1 MHIPVI
7 SPAFGY
13 LFEFLYNISCNQY
26 LLALFLFALIIKILL
41 FPLGI
46 KQQKNSVKQAKLRPR
61 EMAIR
66 NKYKGRN
73 DKATQQKQSEEIMKL
88 YQEENFNPMSG
99 CLPLLLQ
106 MPILFALYDVI
117 RNPMTYILRMKEET
131 VLALAKAVN
140 EAKILATQA
149 DASKTAAEI
158 EKIVKA
164 LDPEKLSFKTIN
176 QIDLIKHISGNADF
190 AELVPDM
197 DMVETLVD
205 SFMLGNF
212 DLTVVLQ
219 EAFKSGESWG
229 IYLIIPVLTF
239 VFSFLSTKIIRKFT
253 YQPQPQTQD
262 PSSKASLAMMDWMMP
277 LMSVWISTIVSG
289 AIGVYWMFQ
298 NILSVG
304 QQIALYKMFPIPE
317 ITEEEIKAA
326 ELQLKGKNSKNK
338 NKPVVLSNDD
348 IDDYDKTVDEPK
360 KETKGKNEKKKDA
373 VLSEKKSGISPKVK
387 EKIKETGR
395 PLKARRKI

>member
-1 MHIPVI
+1 
-7 SPAFGY
+7 
-13 LFEFLYNISCNQY
+13 
-26 LLALFLFALIIKILL
+26 
-41 FPLGI
+41 
-46 KQQKNSVKQAKLRPR
+46 
-61 EMAIR
+61 
-66 NKYKGRN
+66 
-73 DKATQQKQSEEIMKL
+73 MKL

-176 QIDLIKHISGNADF
+176 QIDLIKHISRNADF

-262 PSSKASLAMMDWMMP
+262 PSSKASLAMMDWIMP

-360 KETKGKNEKKKDA
+360 KETKGKKDNKKAA

-387 EKIKETGR
+387 EKIKESGR
-395 PLKARRKI
+395 PLKGRRKI